1 MAMLK
6 EIKPASLKDAKID
19 ALLDAFDGQLQ
30 NIYNNIINV
39 LIYPRIDE
47 LSGKILDAL
56 AWQFHIEGWEL
67 AETDEEKRELIKQA
81 IELHRHKG
89 TRWAVKKAFEVVDIQ
104 ADIVE
109 WFENNGNGEP
119 YTFNIKLKFEK
130 DIESLNRL
138 LDVIQEYKNE
148 RSKPYV
154 DYEIV
159 RSILFNFFS
168 NSIQNL
174 DFDKNLDLKSDA
186 ALDFSNKN
194 IFNLRADLDFTTI
207 KHTEN
212 IKASSREI
220 YDLDI
225 DDLELR
231 IEREMPYNPS
241 AKATLNIFY
250 PTADRS
256 VFSLPIPP
264 IERTVYFKEMAAC
277 SMQLQFEETA
287 DIFHLKEVTS
297 APLYF
302 DLMSDNFKIQN
313 AAFASIEL
321 YGEIGFNLNINNN
334 LRSKATIYLEIGG
347 Q

>member
-1 MAMLK
+1 MADKRL
-6 EIKPASLKDAKID
+6 IPAGIRDQSTEAFNELID
-19 ALLDAFDGQLQ
+19 RLGTLDLTPL
-30 NIYNNIINV
+30 
-39 LIYPRIDE
+39 LIYIIDHVE
-47 LSGKILDAL
+47 ASALPHL

-67 AETDEEKRELIKQA
+67 AKTEEEKRALIKKA